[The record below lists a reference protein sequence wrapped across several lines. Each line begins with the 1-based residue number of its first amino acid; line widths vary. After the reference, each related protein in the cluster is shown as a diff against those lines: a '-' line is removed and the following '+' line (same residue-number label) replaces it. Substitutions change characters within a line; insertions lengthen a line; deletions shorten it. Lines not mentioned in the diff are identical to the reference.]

1 MDTQRNVVEKIITRV
16 KSVPDK
22 AMSQG
27 TAPVT
32 P

>member
-1 MDTQRNVVEKIITRV
+1 MDTQRNVVEKILTRV
-16 KSVPDK
+16 KSAPDK

-27 TAPVT
+27 IVPVT